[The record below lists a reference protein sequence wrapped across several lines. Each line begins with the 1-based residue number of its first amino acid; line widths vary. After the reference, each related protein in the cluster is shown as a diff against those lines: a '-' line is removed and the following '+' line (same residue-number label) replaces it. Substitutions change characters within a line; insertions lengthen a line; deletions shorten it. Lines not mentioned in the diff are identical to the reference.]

1 MSEAAGTPPTIELRW
16 PRTDVAQ
23 IVLLGEHDL
32 TSGEELEATLKS
44 VLDVSTKLVVD
55 LTGVEFIDTTLINGL
70 CRAKRQADLRAIE
83 FGVVIGGNE
92 IVARALEVTSLVDS
106 LHGVETLEEALR
118 PTHSRL
124 RAK

>member
-1 MSEAAGTPPTIELRW
+1 MIELRW

-32 TSGEELEATLKS
+32 TSGEELEATLTS

-118 PTHSRL
+118 PRRSGL